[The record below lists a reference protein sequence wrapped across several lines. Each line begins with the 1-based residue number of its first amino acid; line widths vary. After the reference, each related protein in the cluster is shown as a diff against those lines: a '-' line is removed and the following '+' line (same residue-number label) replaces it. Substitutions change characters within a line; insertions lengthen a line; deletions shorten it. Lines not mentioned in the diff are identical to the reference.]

1 MAGRGTNGRHG
12 LRGQAR
18 RTAALALLV
27 HEECTQ
33 LLELYRNSESLPSSP
48 VDGSYLVSIPPL
60 VPQLSD
66 AEKISLL
73 HAALKECLRLL
84 EDVITRQD
92 ADFSDEEDS
101 EYRRKRKTVRDRLGH
116 LLASTGQLLVDGQ
129 KFEAKVKEELDGQA
143 ASGSFGLKMWVVRV
157 LQDLVHWTGQ
167 TSDTLRSLPA
177 EMDKAPKTMSR
188 RTRRGAGKIRK

>member
-12 LRGQAR
+12 LRGHAG

-27 HEECTQ
+27 HKECTQ

-48 VDGSYLVSIPPL
+48 VDEGYLVSIPPL

-84 EDVITRQD
+84 EDVITRED
-92 ADFSDEEDS
+92 AEFSDEEDS

-116 LLASTGQLLVDGQ
+116 LLASTEQLLVDGP

-143 ASGSFGLKMWVVRV
+143 ASGSFGLKMWIVRV

-177 EMDKAPKTMSR
+177 EMEKAPKIMSR

>member
-12 LRGQAR
+12 LRGHAG
-18 RTAALALLV
+18 RTAALARLL
-27 HEECTQ
+27 HKECIQ
-33 LLELYRNSESLPSSP
+33 LLESYRNSESLPSSP
-48 VDGSYLVSIPPL
+48 VAGDYLVSTPPL

-66 AEKISLL
+66 AEKISIL

-84 EDVITRQD
+84 EDVITRED
-92 ADFSDEEDS
+92 AEFSDEDS

-116 LLASTGQLLVDGQ
+116 LLASTEQLLVDGQ
-129 KFEAKVKEELDGQA
+129 KFEAEVKEELDGQA
-143 ASGSFGLKMWVVRV
+143 ASGSFGLKMWIVRV

-177 EMDKAPKTMSR
+177 EMVKAPKTMSR
-188 RTRRGAGKIRK
+188 RTRRGTGKIRK

>member
-12 LRGQAR
+12 SRGHAG
-18 RTAALALLV
+18 RTAALARLL
-27 HEECTQ
+27 HKECIQ

-48 VDGSYLVSIPPL
+48 VDGGYLVSIPPL

-66 AEKISLL
+66 AEKISIL

-84 EDVITRQD
+84 EDVITRED
-92 ADFSDEEDS
+92 AEFSDEDS
-101 EYRRKRKTVRDRLGH
+101 EYKRKWKTVRDRLGH
-116 LLASTGQLLVDGQ
+116 LLASTEQLLVEGQ

-143 ASGSFGLKMWVVRV
+143 VSGSFRLKMWIVRV

-167 TSDTLRSLPA
+167 TSDTLHSMPA
-177 EMDKAPKTMSR
+177 EMEKAPKTMSR
-188 RTRRGAGKIRK
+188 RTRRGAEKIRK